1 MGTFFDRKQLMV
13 SVVLL
18 GILELTVVV
27 ARALAR

>member
-27 ARALAR
+27 ARALAH